1 MSVGLLLITH
11 NDIGAALLAT
21 VVRMLGACPLAA
33 HALAVT
39 DDADRDALRVVAMEL
54 ATELDQGDG
63 VLVLTD
69 LYGSSPANIAAAL
82 QDRPRVLAV
91 AGVNLPMLVRVL
103 NYPDLPLDAL
113 ADKALGA
120 GREGVVRCKR
130 PAPAA
135 AVETGP
141 S

>member
-21 VVRMLGACPLAA
+21 VVRMLGACPLPAQ
-33 HALAVT
+33 ALTVT
-39 DDADRDALRVVAMEL
+39 DDADRDGLRVAAMDL
-54 ATELDQGDG
+54 AAQLDQGDG

-113 ADKALGA
+113 ADKAMSA
-120 GREGVVRCKR
+120 GREGVMRCKR
-130 PAPAA
+130 SATAA
-135 AVETGP
+135 TGKTGQ